1 MASSLLA
8 LVTQPRDAGGMG
20 VSLPAAGID
29 PATLTA
35 LIVLALVFPLANL
48 PTMRLLARFNT
59 LGVLCVLLILAFSV
73 ASAAAAGVAPA
84 ALEPDALARPSEAG
98 STLGIF
104 ALSFF
109 IHNCIITI
117 FRAAAHPAHN
127 QRNLTTAY
135 SITWVCY
142 AGMGVLAGLCPPL
155 GNLAALR
162 DTEIAGHSFLQVPQP
177 GAMAGALLAA
187 RVAVVLQ
194 CVTVYPVL
202 LYIVRAQFFT
212 AFIYRKA
219 YPGPLPV
226 LLLSCLLAGCT
237 TLVTVLRIPI
247 ATVLRFVGAIAALV
261 CVYSLPVLVHAI
273 ESRRLKTLTPL
284 RIALI
289 VVILGFGVFSLIEQ
303 FL

>member
-1 MASSLLA
+1 MR
-8 LVTQPRDAGGMG
+8 P
-20 VSLPAAGID
+20 PH
-29 PATLTA
+29 P
-35 LIVLALVFPLANL
+35 
-48 PTMRLLARFNT
+48 RLLRR
-59 LGVLCVLLILAFSV
+59 LRRRRRRRGRR
-73 ASAAAAGVAPA
+73 AGA
-84 ALEPDALARPSEAG
+84 DALARPSEAG

-289 VVILGFGVFSLIEQ
+289 VVILGFGLFSLIEQ
-303 FL
+303 FVS

>member
-1 MASSLLA
+1 MGLH
-8 LVTQPRDAGGMG
+8 AGW
-20 VSLPAAGID
+20 
-29 PATLTA
+29 
-35 LIVLALVFPLANL
+35 
-48 PTMRLLARFNT
+48 
-59 LGVLCVLLILAFSV
+59 AFRG
-73 ASAAAAGVAPA
+73 SACRSA
-84 ALEPDALARPSEAG
+84 
-98 STLGIF
+98 
-104 ALSFF
+104 
-109 IHNCIITI
+109 
-117 FRAAAHPAHN
+117 
-127 QRNLTTAY
+127 
-135 SITWVCY
+135 W
-142 AGMGVLAGLCPPL
+142 
-155 GNLAALR
+155 ALR

-273 ESRRLKTLTPL
+273 ESRRLGDAHAAPHRGSSWRSSAFQACL
-284 RIALI
+284 
-289 VVILGFGVFSLIEQ
+289 SLVEQ
-303 FL
+303 FA